1 MSLMDSV
8 FTILRNVWPIPVV
21 RYKGRRYA
29 AVVRYEDVQE
39 VLFRSGAFHVPYADK
54 LNIIMG
60 GGNIFLG
67 ENDVSRFER
76 EKSTMRIAV
85 PRSEAKTFVKD
96 EVTRLA
102 NEVVDGAG
110 GTIDVA
116 MRLTQD
122 VTTRFFGP
130 YFGTPGPDVK
140 TFSDW
145 ARDLFKFQFADFTN
159 DPTVLAEAK
168 PIAEKM
174 RAYVDGVVAERK
186 KNRGAHD
193 DILERS
199 LTLQDEGNAWLTDE
213 QIRNNLIGFIVG
225 GLPQPP
231 MIIPQLIDVLLDRPA
246 ELAAAIKSAQDD
258 DDVLFSKYLF
268 EALRYNPLTP
278 GLFRNCA
285 KDFTVAEGTRRA
297 KKIPA
302 GTTVFAATRSAMFDG
317 RVFPDRKAFRIDRPD
332 YAYMHFGYGMHICF
346 GVYINMQMVPAICKS
361 LLRRGSVRRK
371 AGGEGKLR
379 MDGIFAKKLV
389 VEYGT

>member
-1 MSLMDSV
+1 MFM
-8 FTILRNVWPIPVV
+8 RNIWPIPVV
-21 RYKGRRYA
+21 RYKGRRYSA
-29 AVVRYEDVQE
+29 IFRHEDVQE
-39 VLFRSGAFHVPYADK
+39 VLFRSDAFHVPYADK
-54 LNIIMG
+54 LNVIMG

-67 ENDVSRFER
+67 ENNVSRFER

-85 PRSEAKTFVKD
+85 PRSEAKSLVRN

-102 NEVVDGAG
+102 NEVIDGAG
-110 GTIDVA
+110 GAIDVA
-116 MRLTQD
+116 MQLTQD

-145 ARDLFKFQFADFTN
+145 ARALFKFQFADIAN
-159 DPTVLAEAK
+159 DPTVLAETT
-168 PIAEKM
+168 PIAKHM
-174 RAYVDGVVAERK
+174 RAYVDDVVAARK
-186 KNRGAHD
+186 NNRGVHD

-199 LTLQDEGNAWLTDE
+199 LKLQEEGNAWLSDE

-231 MIIPQLIDVLLDRPA
+231 MIVPQLIDVLLDRPM
-246 ELAAAIKSAQDD
+246 ELAAAIKAAQDN
-258 DDVLFSKYLF
+258 DDVLFPKYLF

-278 GLFRNCA
+278 GLFRTCT
-285 KDFTVAEGTRRA
+285 KDFIVAKGTGRA

-302 GTTVFAATRSAMFDG
+302 GATVFAATRSAMFDG
-317 RVFPDRKAFRIDRPD
+317 RVFSKPKAFRTDRPD

-346 GVYINMQMVPAICKS
+346 GLYINMQLVPAICKA
-361 LLRRGSVRRK
+361 LLTRGSVRRK
-371 AGGEGKLR
+371 AGGEGKLQ

-389 VEYGT
+389 VEFGA

>member
-1 MSLMDSV
+1 MDSM
-8 FTILRNVWPIPVV
+8 FTVLRNVWPIPVV
-21 RYKGRRYA
+21 RYKGTRYA
-29 AVVRYEDVQE
+29 AVFRYEDVQQ
-39 VLFRSGAFHVPYADK
+39 VMFRSDAFHVTYADK
-54 LNIIMG
+54 LNVIMD

-76 EKSTMRIAV
+76 DESAMRIAM
-85 PRSEAKTFVKD
+85 PRSDVKTIVKD
-96 EVTRLA
+96 KVTLLA

-116 MRLTQD
+116 MQLTQD

-145 ARDLFKFQFADFTN
+145 ARELFKFQFADVTN
-159 DPTVLAEAK
+159 DPKVLAASK
-168 PIAEKM
+168 PIAKKL
-174 RAYVDGVVAERK
+174 RDYVDGVVADRK
-186 KNRGAHD
+186 KNRAAGD
-193 DILERS
+193 DILERC
-199 LTLQDEGNAWLTDE
+199 LMLQDEKGYAWLTDE

-246 ELAAAIKSAQDD
+246 ELAAAIKAAQDD
-258 DDVLFSKYLF
+258 DDKLFYKYLF

-278 GLFRNCA
+278 GLFRTCA
-285 KDFTVAEGTRRA
+285 KDFTVAEGTWRA
-297 KKIPA
+297 KKIRA
-302 GTTVFAATRSAMFDG
+302 GTTVFASTRSAMFDG
-317 RVFPDRKAFRIDRPD
+317 RVFPDPKAFRIDRPD
-332 YAYMHFGYGMHICF
+332 YAYMHFGYGMHVCF
-346 GVYINMQMVPAICKS
+346 GLYVNMQMVPAICKA

-371 AGGEGKLR
+371 AGDEGKLQ

>member
-1 MSLMDSV
+1 MSLMDSA
-8 FTILRNVWPIPVV
+8 FTVMRNVWPTPVV
-21 RYKGRRYA
+21 KYKGRRYA
-29 AVVRYEDVQE
+29 AVFRNEDVQE
-39 VLFRSGAFHVPYADK
+39 VLFRSDAFHVPYADK
-54 LNIIMG
+54 LNVIMG

-67 ENDVSRFER
+67 ENEVSRFER

-116 MRLTQD
+116 MQLTQD

-145 ARDLFKFQFADFTN
+145 ARELFKFQFADITN
-159 DPTVLAEAK
+159 DPKVLAATK
-168 PIAEKM
+168 PIAEKL

-186 KNRGAHD
+186 QNRGEHD
-193 DILERS
+193 DVLERS

-213 QIRNNLIGFIVG
+213 QIRNNIIGFIVG

-246 ELAAAIKSAQDD
+246 ELAAAIKAARDD

-278 GLFRNCA
+278 GLFRTCA
-285 KDFTVAEGTRRA
+285 KDFTVAGGTRRA

-302 GTTVFAATRSAMFDG
+302 GATVFAATRSAMFDG
-317 RVFPDRKAFRIDRPD
+317 RVFPDPKAFRTDRPD

-346 GVYINMQMVPAICKS
+346 GLYINMQMVPAICKA
-361 LLRRGSVRRK
+361 LLRKGSVRRK
-371 AGGEGKLR
+371 VGDEGKLQ